1 MSCNQNCNQG
11 RDCDCST
18 SPAGIRW
25 SVVLGA
31 LVDNAMQNKACILL
45 IARYNNNINHP
56 NRRSNKMTKTRKL
69 YEVREFIGNY
79 YSKQIGRRLR
89 ERKDA
94 LRIVRLLKK
103 QGREVF
109 ASPMSIAA

>member
-1 MSCNQNCNQG
+1 
-11 RDCDCST
+11 
-18 SPAGIRW
+18 
-25 SVVLGA
+25 
-31 LVDNAMQNKACILL
+31 L
-45 IARYNNNINHP
+45 IARYNNNISQP
-56 NRRSNKMTKTRKL
+56 NIRSDKMTKTRKL
-69 YEVREFIGNY
+69 YEVREYIGNY

-109 ASPMSIAA
+109 ASPISIAA

>member
-1 MSCNQNCNQG
+1 
-11 RDCDCST
+11 
-18 SPAGIRW
+18 
-25 SVVLGA
+25 
-31 LVDNAMQNKACILL
+31 
-45 IARYNNNINHP
+45 
-56 NRRSNKMTKTRKL
+56 MTKTRKL
-69 YEVREFIGNY
+69 YEVREFIGNK

-109 ASPMSIAA
+109 ASPMIIAA

>member
-1 MSCNQNCNQG
+1 
-11 RDCDCST
+11 
-18 SPAGIRW
+18 
-25 SVVLGA
+25 
-31 LVDNAMQNKACILL
+31 
-45 IARYNNNINHP
+45 
-56 NRRSNKMTKTRKL
+56 MTKTRKL
-69 YEVREFIGNY
+69 YEVREFIGND
-79 YSKQIGRRLR
+79 YSKTLGRRLR

>member
-1 MSCNQNCNQG
+1 
-11 RDCDCST
+11 
-18 SPAGIRW
+18 
-25 SVVLGA
+25 VLA
-31 LVDNAMQNKACILL
+31 VDNATQNKACILL
-45 IARYNNNINHP
+45 IARYNNNINQS

-69 YEVREFIGNY
+69 YEVREFIGND